1 MGSSTRQRPAFHQ
14 VEAETLLIY
23 ELVCSHG
30 LEFAAA
36 FRMDFDQVIARVMDD
51 LDDLAP
57 QLLSCS
63 DDPPVC
69 DRT

>member
-1 MGSSTRQRPAFHQ
+1 MESSTRQCPALHQ

-30 LEFAAA
+30 LQFAAA
-36 FRMDFDQVIARVMDD
+36 FRMDFGQVIAHVLDE

-57 QLLSCS
+57 QPSCS
-63 DDPPVC
+63 DDPPVD